1 MDFEFN
7 VEYDMQDFQSDCYLF
22 NKLAGKDSQ
31 TSHKDLT
38 EQFKL
43 IVEELKETCNGLATN
58 NPEEV
63 LDGTIDVMVTAIGL
77 LQKLE
82 HLGMDVNKALYKTA
96 QNNLTKFPLTEAVA
110 IETAEMYERQGI
122 DVVVKYDSKY
132 DVYVIKD
139 ANDKV
144 RKPSDFISNDL
155 KDCIP
160 EKLQTSFRDWKP
172 FDYKLELVHE

>member
-1 MDFEFN
+1 MII
-7 VEYDMQDFQSDCYLF
+7 EYDMQDFQSDCYMF
-22 NKLAGKDSQ
+22 NRLAGKDKFV
-31 TSHKDLT
+31 SHKDLT

-43 IVEELKETCNGLATN
+43 IVEELKETCDGLATN

-63 LDGTIDVMVTAIGL
+63 LDGTVDVMVTAIGL

-82 HLGMDVNKALYKTA
+82 NLGMNVNKALLKTA
-96 QNNLTKFPLTEAVA
+96 DNNLSKFPESEMIA

-122 DVVVKYDSKY
+122 DVKVEYKSEY

-144 RKPSDFISNDL
+144 RKPSNFVSNDL

-160 EKLQTSFRDWKP
+160 ENLQTAFPDWKP
-172 FDYKLELVHE
+172 FNYSLTLIHLDAIK

>member
-1 MDFEFN
+1 MEL
-7 VEYDMQDFQSDCYLF
+7 EYDIQDFQSDCYLF
-22 NKLAGKDSQ
+22 NKLAGKD
-31 TSHKDLT
+31 TLVSHKDLT

-43 IVEELKETCNGLATN
+43 IVEELKETCDGLATN

-82 HLGMDVNKALYKTA
+82 NLGMDVNKALYKTA
-96 QNNLTKFPLTEAVA
+96 TNNLSKFPTTEAVA
-110 IETAEMYERQGI
+110 IETVEMYERQGI
-122 DVVVKYDSKY
+122 DVVAEFKSKY

-144 RKPSDFISNDL
+144 RKPSDFVSNDL

-160 EKLQTSFRDWKP
+160 ADLQDVFFDWKP
-172 FDYKLELVHE
+172 FPYRLELVNE

>member
-1 MDFEFN
+1 MEAQ
-7 VEYDMQDFQSDCYLF
+7 YDMQDFQSDCYLF
-22 NKLAGKDSQ
+22 NKLAGKD
-31 TSHKDLT
+31 TLVSHKDLT

-43 IVEELKETCNGLATN
+43 IVEELKETCDGLATN

-82 HLGMDVNKALYKTA
+82 NLGIDTNKALYKTA
-96 QNNLTKFPLTEAVA
+96 DNNLSKFPTTEAVA
-110 IETAEMYERQGI
+110 IETAEMYERQGV
-122 DVVVKYDSKY
+122 DVIVEYKSKY

-139 ANDKV
+139 VNDKV
-144 RKPSDFISNDL
+144 RKPSNFVSNDL

-160 EKLQTSFRDWKP
+160 EDLQTAFSDWKP
-172 FDYKLELVHE
+172 FNYELELIHGQS

>member
-1 MDFEFN
+1 MI
-7 VEYDMQDFQSDCYLF
+7 VEYDMQDFQSDCYMF
-22 NKLAGKDSQ
+22 NRLAGKDKFV
-31 TSHKDLT
+31 SHKDLT

-43 IVEELKETCNGLATN
+43 IVEELKETCDGLAAN

-82 HLGMDVNKALYKTA
+82 NLGMNVNKALLKTA
-96 QNNLTKFPLTEAVA
+96 DNNLSKFPESEMIA

-122 DVVVKYDSKY
+122 DVVAEFKSKY

-139 ANDKV
+139 SNDKV
-144 RKPSDFISNDL
+144 RKPSDFVSNDL

-160 EKLQTSFRDWKP
+160 ADLQNVFPDWKP
-172 FDYKLELVHE
+172 FGYKLELVND

>member
-1 MDFEFN
+1 MEL
-7 VEYDMQDFQSDCYLF
+7 EYDMQDFQSDCYLF
-22 NKLAGKDSQ
+22 NKLAGKD
-31 TSHKDLT
+31 TLVSHKDLT

-43 IVEELKETCNGLATN
+43 IVEELKETCDGLATN

-63 LDGTIDVMVTAIGL
+63 LDGTVDVMVTAIGL

-82 HLGMDVNKALYKTA
+82 NLGMNVNKALYKTA
-96 QNNLTKFPLTEAVA
+96 VNNLSKFPTTEAVA
-110 IETAEMYERQGI
+110 IETVEMYERQGI
-122 DVVVKYDSKY
+122 DVVAEFKSKY

-144 RKPSDFISNDL
+144 RKPSDFVSNDL

-160 EKLQTSFRDWKP
+160 KNLQIGFT
-172 FDYKLELVHE
+172 DYKEFPHSLELVDD